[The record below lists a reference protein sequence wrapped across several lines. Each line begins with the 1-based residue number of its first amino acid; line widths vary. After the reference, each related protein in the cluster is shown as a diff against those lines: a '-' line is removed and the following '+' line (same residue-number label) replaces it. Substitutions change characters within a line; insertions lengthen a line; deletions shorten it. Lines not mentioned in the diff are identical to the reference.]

1 MKRKQVTL
9 TIEESLIKKA
19 KSFAK
24 NTGRSLSELVENYLD
39 TLTSEKTDNQHIS
52 PKLKKIIGVVKLP
65 EGFDE
70 EKALSEYHS
79 TKITGGH

>member
-24 NTGRSLSELVENYLD
+24 NNGRSLSELVEHYLD
-39 TLTSEKTDNQHIS
+39 TLTSKKTDNQHIS
-52 PKLKKIIGVVKLP
+52 PELKKIIGAVKLP

-79 TKITGGH
+79 TKITG

>member
-24 NTGRSLSELVENYLD
+24 NNGRSFSELVENYLD
-39 TLTSEKTDNQHIS
+39 TLTSKKTDNQHIS
-52 PKLKKIIGVVKLP
+52 PELKKIIGAVKLP

-79 TKITGGH
+79 TKITG